1 MPNTII
7 MWKNVVETE
16 DNAPPAFHFR
26 RLILKCLFWNERTFL
41 PKFLCWSEMG
51 EGFFLM
57 AKLLFH
63 VMDSSWRSISP
74 SGQLEG
80 LKQPLRHSWETSSV
94 LRLVFSCGSPRF
106 TFYLE
111 LVEVAAQDHSRNHIE
126 NKIALHF
133 QSFITLCA
141 ADPQVVYFL

>member
-1 MPNTII
+1 
-7 MWKNVVETE
+7 
-16 DNAPPAFHFR
+16 
-26 RLILKCLFWNERTFL
+26 
-41 PKFLCWSEMG
+41 MG

-94 LRLVFSCGSPRF
+94 LRLVFTCGSPRF

-141 ADPQVVYFL
+141 ALYCYKYSSSLFSLTYVCISGRKHMFFLMVRSWKLQFKFDEVFYSPR